1 MDSPGPK
8 GRGLSRPSRGLETSG
23 WEQIP
28 PLALGGCSPPPF
40 AGLLCTQRSPR
51 LWKLLPCCGVYWILG
66 SLRSSATDKCSRMA
80 QHTLDPVTSSGQKL
94 QHGGPPEVD
103 AETEFI
109 ETPLSMSGWTLSP
122 TASHGLAQARN
133 EAAPAASQTSGQP
146 GSSAV
151 YLALPRQLEN
161 SVTALPCTS
170 SDSHVREQGPR
181 CPALLVAVTA
191 HIRFLLR
198 TSSHAHRGQGPA
210 CFSMQGKRALTG
222 SRLSTTWTALPS
234 HPGNSAHAS
243 HPSDFAKPRRGCPPW
258 GYSSERKGQSL
269 LSRSARLRMPDLE
282 WETSLQFFLESS
294 SFCCGREL
302 QNISQ

>member
-122 TASHGLAQARN
+122 TASHGHQSKRVTLVLPLVLRIVLPVRATRLGPLVCREIPLHLLAQRK
-133 EAAPAASQTSGQP
+133 
-146 GSSAV
+146 V
-151 YLALPRQLEN
+151 
-161 SVTALPCTS
+161 
-170 SDSHVREQGPR
+170 
-181 CPALLVAVTA
+181 
-191 HIRFLLR
+191 
-198 TSSHAHRGQGPA
+198 
-210 CFSMQGKRALTG
+210 LTG
-222 SRLSTTWTALPS
+222 T
-234 HPGNSAHAS
+234 
-243 HPSDFAKPRRGCPPW
+243 F
-258 GYSSERKGQSL
+258 
-269 LSRSARLRMPDLE
+269 
-282 WETSLQFFLESS
+282 
-294 SFCCGREL
+294 
-302 QNISQ
+302 

>member
-122 TASHGLAQARN
+122 TASHGLVIKARGSPLSFPLSF
-133 EAAPAASQTSGQP
+133 ELSFLYVPHAWVP
-146 GSSAV
+146 SSA
-151 YLALPRQLEN
+151 
-161 SVTALPCTS
+161 
-170 SDSHVREQGPR
+170 GK
-181 CPALLVAVTA
+181 
-191 HIRFLLR
+191 FL
-198 TSSHAHRGQGPA
+198 SI
-210 CFSMQGKRALTG
+210 C
-222 SRLSTTWTALPS
+222 WPS
-234 HPGNSAHAS
+234 EK
-243 HPSDFAKPRRGCPPW
+243 F
-258 GYSSERKGQSL
+258 
-269 LSRSARLRMPDLE
+269 
-282 WETSLQFFLESS
+282 
-294 SFCCGREL
+294 
-302 QNISQ
+302 